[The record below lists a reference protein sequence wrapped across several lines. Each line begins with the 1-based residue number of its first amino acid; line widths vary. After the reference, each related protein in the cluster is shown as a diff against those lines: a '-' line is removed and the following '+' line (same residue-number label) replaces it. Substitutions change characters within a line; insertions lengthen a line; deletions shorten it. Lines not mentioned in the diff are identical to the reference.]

1 MTNIKIIEKNG
12 ILLGRT
18 AVILVGVHGN
28 EQAGVVAINNLS
40 TKLNIHNGRVIFI
53 ISNLKAIEEN
63 KRFIENDLN
72 RCFLDEQ
79 PANIINSLEGRTA
92 KEIMPFLKKADFV
105 LDLHQ
110 SNSVNSK
117 PFIICNEKNVDLTK
131 LFPISRVTV
140 GWESFYP
147 GASDSFVNLHGGK
160 AIGVELGSVKDD
172 DCNILA
178 EQIIVNFLSG
188 LGFIEGKTETSNNK
202 EFFKVKIVYKNM
214 KFSFKK
220 FRDFDDFD
228 VLSGDCIIGKEGE
241 DIVKGDKGDIITFV
255 RDRDKLNIECF
266 VILNKLDTTLFP

>member
-1 MTNIKIIEKNG
+1 MNNIKVIEKVG
-12 ILLGRT
+12 KLSGSTIVVL
-18 AVILVGVHGN
+18 AGVHGN

-40 TKLNIHNGRVIFI
+40 TKLKVDKGKIIFI
-53 ISNLKAIEEN
+53 VANLKAIENN

-79 PANIINSLEGRTA
+79 PEDIINSLEGRTA
-92 KEIMPFLKKADFV
+92 REIMPFLKKADFV

-110 SNSVNSK
+110 SNSLNSK
-117 PFIICNEKNVDLTK
+117 PFIICNGKNVDLTK
-131 LFPISRVTV
+131 FFPISRVTV

-160 AIGVELGSVKDD
+160 ALGVELGSVNEKD
-172 DCNILA
+172 CHSLA

-188 LGFIEGKTETSNNK
+188 FGFMQRKAEIFNDK
-202 EFFKVKIVYKNM
+202 EFFKVKNVYKNM
-214 KFSFKK
+214 KSSFVKL
-220 FRDFDDFD
+220 RDFDDFE

-241 DIVKGDKGDIITFV
+241 DIVKGDNGDIITFV

-266 VILNKLDTTLFP
+266 VILSRLDVTLSS

>member
-160 AIGVELGSVKDD
+160 AIGVELGSVKDA